1 MQKTLAEVKGCPQ
14 KDRTESEG
22 YVGVQTFMWMT
33 EDRSATLGDACQS
46 KNIVEVPFDKEHLLE
61 RIISPDNLLKAYKA
75 VRRNRGCSGIDKMS
89 CEQML
94 PWLLANKDALIR
106 SLLDGSYRP
115 NPVKRVEI
123 PKDNGKMRL
132 LGIPTVID
140 RLVQQAINQTLTP
153 LYERQFSP
161 RSYGFRPRRGC
172 HDALRGAQKIIDDGY
187 IYVVDLDL
195 ERFFDTVS
203 HSKLIEILN
212 RTIKDGRVI
221 SLIHKYLRSGVMNKG
236 MFEASE
242 EGTPQGEPLSPLLS
256 NIMLNELGKELTR
269 RGLPFVRYADD
280 SMIFCKSKRAAERV
294 KSSIT
299 QFIEGKLFLKVN
311 KEKTVVSYI
320 RGVKYL
326 GYSFYI
332 HKGRCQL
339 TVHPKSKAK
348 MKSALKEL
356 TSRSNGWG
364 YEKRKQKL
372 KEYID
377 GWVGYYH
384 LANMKRLCLET
395 DEWLRRRIRMCIWKA
410 WKLPRTRI
418 RNLIKC
424 GINEYNSR
432 KWGYCRGYWRVS
444 GSPIMQMAAS
454 TANLRKAGF
463 PCLLDSHL
471 EWNPK

>member
-1 MQKTLAEVKGCPQ
+1 M
-14 KDRTESEG
+14 
-22 YVGVQTFMWMT
+22 
-33 EDRSATLGDACQS
+33 
-46 KNIVEVPFDKEHLLE
+46 N
-61 RIISPDNLLKAYKA
+61 
-75 VRRNRGCSGIDKMS
+75 
-89 CEQML
+89 
-94 PWLLANKDALIR
+94 
-106 SLLDGSYRP
+106 
-115 NPVKRVEI
+115 
-123 PKDNGKMRL
+123 
-132 LGIPTVID
+132 
-140 RLVQQAINQTLTP
+140 
-153 LYERQFSP
+153 
-161 RSYGFRPRRGC
+161 
-172 HDALRGAQKIIDDGY
+172 
-187 IYVVDLDL
+187 
-195 ERFFDTVS
+195 
-203 HSKLIEILN
+203 HSKLIEILS
-212 RTIKDGRVI
+212 RTIKDGRVV
-221 SLIHKYLRSGVMNKG
+221 SLIHKYLRSGVVNKG
-236 MFEASE
+236 LWHASE
-242 EGTPQGEPLSPLLS
+242 EGTPQGGPLSPLLS
-256 NIMLNELGKELTR
+256 NIMLNELDKELAR
-269 RGLPFVRYADD
+269 RGHPFVRYADD
-280 SMIFCKSKRAAERV
+280 AMIFCKSKRAAERV

-372 KEYID
+372 KEYIR

-424 GINEYNSR
+424 GINEYNAR

-454 TANLRKAGF
+454 TANLRRAGF
-463 PCLLDSHL
+463 SCLLDSYL